1 MRPFSALALFAG
13 LSVALTP
20 QPFQTGR
27 EPALQSGQVSFAIT
41 ADSMAPTLI
50 SGDRII
56 SDTLY
61 YRSHVPRGGD
71 LVVLKVPSDQP
82 LPENVVSVQ
91 PMLVKRVVA
100 VGGDVVSL
108 NGKRLRV
115 NGKDVPEPYAVYK
128 PGVIES
134 TDFGPVKIPTNRF
147 FVLGDNR
154 YHSFDS
160 RQFGPIALDAI
171 VGKPLYIH
179 ESPDKSR
186 IGRDVR

>member
-1 MRPFSALALFAG
+1 MRPFSSLALFAG
-13 LSVALTP
+13 LSVALTT
-20 QPFQTGR
+20 QSFQTGR
-27 EPALQSGQVSFAIT
+27 EPALQPGQVSFAIT

-61 YRSHVPRGGD
+61 YRNHVPRGGD
-71 LVVLKVPSDQP
+71 LIILKVPSDQP

-115 NGKDVPEPYAVYK
+115 NGKDVPEPYADYK
-128 PGVIES
+128 PGVVES
-134 TDFGPVKIPTNRF
+134 TDFGPIKIPANRF

-171 VGKPLYIH
+171 IGRPLYIH

-186 IGRDVR
+186 VGRDIR